1 MINEFLGSIIDVEN
15 EWDSLE
21 EIIVGVVKG
30 AQTPVVDK
38 GLVVIQSDMEKIVSG
53 PYSDRIIKETEE
65 DLEKFVELFQGMN
78 IKVRRPKNID
88 HSKIYSSPDWQ
99 SDGMYN
105 YCPRDLLLP
114 IGQTIIETPMS
125 LRSRF
130 FETLAY
136 KDFLIECMESG
147 SKWISAP
154 KPQLLDEIYNDS
166 NPKQL
171 ALNELEPVFDAA
183 NVLRAGKDIFYLV
196 SASGNKMGARWLQSV
211 LGSTYK
217 VHICENLYA
226 YTHIDTTI
234 TFLRE
239 GLVLLNPDRVN
250 SHNVPAA
257 LKDWEKVISPAMV
270 DIGFTDVAYGSIWIG
285 MNLIMINPNLAV
297 VCKQQKALIKTL
309 EKHQIDVIPMEL
321 RHARTLGGG
330 FHCVTLDVRRKK
342 EKS

>member
-1 MINEFLGSIIDVEN
+1 MSDESKKSIIDVEN
-15 EWDSLE
+15 EWDPLE
-21 EIIVGVVKG
+21 EIIVGTAQG
-30 AQTPVVDK
+30 AQTPVIDK
-38 GLVVIQSDMEKIVSG
+38 GLMVIQSDIEQIVAG
-53 PYSDRIIKETEE
+53 PFSDRIIKETEE
-65 DLEKFVELFQGMN
+65 DLEKLVELFQGMN
-78 IKVRRPKNID
+78 IKVCRPKNID

-114 IGQTIIETPMS
+114 IGHTIIETPMS

-130 FETLAY
+130 FEALAY

-166 NPKQL
+166 NPKKL

-196 SASGNKMGARWLQSV
+196 SASGNKMGARWLQNV

-239 GLVLLNPDRVN
+239 GLVLLNPERVN
-250 SHNVPAA
+250 SNNIPEA
-257 LKDWEKVISPAMV
+257 LKDWEKVMSPEVV

-285 MNLIMINPNLAV
+285 MNLIMINPNLAI

-309 EKHQIDVIPMEL
+309 EKYQIDVIPMEL

-330 FHCVTLDVRRKK
+330 FHCVTLDIRRKK
-342 EKS
+342 K

>member
-1 MINEFLGSIIDVEN
+1 MNDKSKNSIIDVEN
-15 EWDSLE
+15 EWDTLE
-21 EIIVGVVKG
+21 EIIVGIVQG

-38 GLVVIQSDMEKIVSG
+38 GLMVIQSDMEKIVSG
-53 PYSDRIIKETEE
+53 PYSDRVIKETEE
-65 DLEKFVELFQGMN
+65 DLEKLVELFQGMN

-105 YCPRDLLLP
+105 YCPRDILLP

-166 NPKQL
+166 DPKQL
-171 ALNELEPVFDAA
+171 ALYELEPVFDAA

-196 SASGNKMGARWLQSV
+196 SASGNKMGARWLQSA

-250 SHNVPAA
+250 KSNMPDA
-257 LKDWEKVISPAMV
+257 L
-270 DIGFTDVAYGSIWIG
+270 
-285 MNLIMINPNLAV
+285 
-297 VCKQQKALIKTL
+297 
-309 EKHQIDVIPMEL
+309 
-321 RHARTLGGG
+321 
-330 FHCVTLDVRRKK
+330 
-342 EKS
+342 

>member
-1 MINEFLGSIIDVEN
+1 MNDKSKNSIIDVEN
-15 EWDSLE
+15 EWDPLE
-21 EIIVGVVKG
+21 EIIVGVAQG

-38 GLVVIQSDMEKIVSG
+38 GLMVIQSDMEKIIPG

-65 DLEKFVELFQGMN
+65 DLEKLVELFQGMN

-114 IGQTIIETPMS
+114 IGQTIIEAPMS

-130 FETLAY
+130 FETFAY

-147 SKWISAP
+147 SRWISAP

-196 SASGNKMGARWLQSV
+196 SASGNKMGARWLQST
-211 LGSTYK
+211 LGSAYK

-239 GLVLLNPDRVN
+239 GLVLLNPERVN
-250 SHNVPAA
+250 VHNIPDA
-257 LKDWEKVISPAMV
+257 LKDWEKVMSPEMV

-297 VCKQQKALIKTL
+297 ACKRQKALIKTL
-309 EKHQIDVIPMEL
+309 EKYQIDVIPMEL

-330 FHCVTLDVRRKK
+330 FHCVTLDVKRKK
-342 EKS
+342 SKA